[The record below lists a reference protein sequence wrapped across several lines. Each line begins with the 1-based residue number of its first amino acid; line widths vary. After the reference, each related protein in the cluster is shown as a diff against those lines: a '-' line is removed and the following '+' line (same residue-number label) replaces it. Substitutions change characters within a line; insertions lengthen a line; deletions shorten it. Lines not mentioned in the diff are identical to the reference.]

1 MSQYLLQKNNYFNKF
16 TVGDILSL
24 SFRHKGLIYFFEGL
38 CIAIKGEKFVNTETA
53 FIIRNILSDV
63 GIELNCSFFFN
74 RMFSLKLNNF
84 KRKKVFYPL
93 YKLYYVR
100 NKLIRESRFV

>member
-38 CIAIKGEKFVNTETA
+38 CIAIKGKKFVNTETA

-63 GIELNCSFFFN
+63 GIELNCSFFIII
-74 RMFSLKLNNF
+74 MFFLKLNNF
-84 KRKKVFYPL
+84 KQKKVYYMIFML
-93 YKLYYVR
+93 NYVR
-100 NKLIRESRFV
+100 NKLKRKKNKK